1 MRASQKYIQSLHHE
15 QDPRIN
21 KMKQYARE
29 FRIPI
34 MEDDGITFM
43 KQLIRIHRPKKILE
57 IGTAIGYSA
66 IQMAKVDPSV
76 HITTLEI
83 DEARFQEAIKQINL
97 FQLDDQIDAIHQDAL
112 DYLSG
117 LPDGATYDFVF
128 IDAAKGKNQAF
139 VEAVYPFLRKNGLIA
154 IDNVLF
160 KGYVSGENTDSE
172 RLMKIGKKINAFNQW
187 FVQQDDFETT
197 IIETGDGIAVALK
210 LTE

>member
-139 VEAVYPFLRKNGLIA
+139 VEAVSPFLRKNGLIA